1 MKKKFVLVLALVLMV
16 ATAAAFAGSV
26 NFSGRVRAGYVFTF
40 GSTNTITPKYNPEG
54 KINFVVADSDGL
66 WTITYKSV
74 GDTFGSNEKFGANIT
89 ADVTK
94 ALAKNGIAVGD
105 LSLKY
110 SIGSNWSSG
119 LTAYSDPNG
128 NGYDVMDLA
137 STYASSVTVGYG
149 DLVTMKAIVD
159 PTISKTYSVTAL
171 FDLADYGVKA
181 SIGYGNNVKD
191 DCDAATI
198 VTADGAFI
206 ASATVDIAKLA
217 NLDFKLSASAFE
229 EYAVADEKNYMQANV
244 MGGTDKVNGWV
255 EYRQWDQTKLLN
267 VKAVFNMIENGGFD
281 AYGNITKLSDAGN
294 NWNVGADLYYTLGG
308 ITYNLNGQY
317 GLANGTAT
325 FAVTPKATI
334 VW

>member
-171 FDLADYGVKA
+171 FDLADYGV
-181 SIGYGNNVKD
+181 
-191 DCDAATI
+191 
-198 VTADGAFI
+198 
-206 ASATVDIAKLA
+206 
-217 NLDFKLSASAFE
+217 
-229 EYAVADEKNYMQANV
+229 
-244 MGGTDKVNGWV
+244 
-255 EYRQWDQTKLLN
+255 
-267 VKAVFNMIENGGFD
+267 
-281 AYGNITKLSDAGN
+281 
-294 NWNVGADLYYTLGG
+294 
-308 ITYNLNGQY
+308 
-317 GLANGTAT
+317 
-325 FAVTPKATI
+325 
-334 VW
+334 